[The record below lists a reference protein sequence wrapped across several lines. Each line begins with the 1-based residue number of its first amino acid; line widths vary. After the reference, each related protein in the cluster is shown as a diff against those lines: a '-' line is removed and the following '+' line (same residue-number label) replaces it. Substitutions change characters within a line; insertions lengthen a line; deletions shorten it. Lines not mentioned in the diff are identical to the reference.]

1 MILVTGAS
9 GQLAQAILQHLS
21 QAGCEAIGGTR
32 RPGDDP
38 HLRLLDFDDP
48 ATLNFGDVDTL
59 VIVSAGT
66 AEDDVVVARHEN
78 VIAAAERGNVQHI
91 IYTSLADGGDHLGF
105 ALAHRWTEQRLKRC
119 TIPWTIL
126 RNGLYAELIGQLL
139 APESGAITAPFG
151 HGRVAAIARQDL
163 ADAASLVAQD
173 PQPHA
178 GRTYNLVGTR
188 AISALEVA
196 DEVGAIYR
204 PGTLGDLRRSLNTAG
219 LLPFQPAMLL
229 SIHAAV
235 AHGFLDGT
243 TDDIAQLLGRAPRD
257 PLTVAAA
264 VAQGAGSR

>member
-9 GQLAQAILQHLS
+9 GHLARAILDHLS

-66 AEDDVVVARHEN
+66 AEDDVVIARHES
-78 VIAAAERGNVQHI
+78 VITAAERSNVQHI
-91 IYTSLADGGDHLGF
+91 IYTSVAHGGDHLGF
-105 ALAHRWTEQRLKRC
+105 ALAHRWTERRLQQG
-119 TIPWTIL
+119 TVPWTIL

-139 APESGAITAPFG
+139 TPESGTITAPFG
-151 HGRVAAIARQDL
+151 HGSVAAIARQDL
-163 ADAASLVAQD
+163 AEAASVVAQD

-178 GRTYNLVGTR
+178 GQTYNLVGTK
-188 AISALEVA
+188 AISALDVA
-196 DEVGAIYR
+196 HELGATYK
-204 PGTLGDLRRSLNTAG
+204 PGTLADLRSALNTAG

-229 SIHAAV
+229 SIHTAV
-235 AHGFLDGT
+235 SHGFLDET
-243 TDDIAQLLGRAPRD
+243 TEDIIQLLGRPPRN
-257 PLTVAAA
+257 PLSVAAA
-264 VAQGAGSR
+264 AAQGH